1 MRDPQ
6 GVASLALGYVFH
18 WAFSPPLLN
27 PKLELQIAL
36 CVFFLGGEAEVAFL
50 SQVRSLPVI
59 FTRTISARLVCTC
72 MVRAVVVITLC
83 IFAFII
89 CYLAHG
95 TSTHCGKATLQVSLL
110 VNSEGSK
117 QMFAIC
123 EQSFF
128 AISHSCMSFN
138 CK

>member
-1 MRDPQ
+1 M
-6 GVASLALGYVFH
+6 
-18 WAFSPPLLN
+18 
-27 PKLELQIAL
+27 
-36 CVFFLGGEAEVAFL
+36 CFLGEAEVAFL
-50 SQVRSLPVI
+50 SQVRSLPVV

-83 IFAFII
+83 VFAFII

-95 TSTHCGKATLQVSLL
+95 ASTHCGKATLQVSLL

-123 EQSFF
+123 E
-128 AISHSCMSFN
+128 
-138 CK
+138 

>member
-1 MRDPQ
+1 
-6 GVASLALGYVFH
+6 YVFH

-36 CVFFLGGEAEVAFL
+36 CVFFFWGGAEVAFL
-50 SQVRSLPVI
+50 SQVRSLPVV
-59 FTRTISARLVCTC
+59 FTRTISARPVCAC
-72 MVRAVVVITLC
+72 MVRAVVVIALC
-83 IFAFII
+83 VFAFII

-95 TSTHCGKATLQVSLL
+95 TSTHCGKATLQVSFL

-128 AISHSCMSFN
+128 AISHSCRSFN